1 VAQQVSVRIDSGSA
15 EVIGTAGVTAAVRPG
30 ADVRLV
36 NGNRDTATRSATHL
50 LTSAPPGEGPAVFL
64 RGVPNGAVWG
74 ACLGG
79 AATTTTT
86 TCPVPPVEGP
96 DSWDGDAY
104 LSLGALLA
112 GEERTLRLSSA
123 LEPGRTL
130 RLWCSLHPSLE
141 VRLRVGEELQD
152 AEAPAVDADLARSTL
167 PAPGPHEVLVAP
179 DASDPRA
186 ELLAFVPSETSIR
199 AGESVTWRVSGPS
212 PHTVELGGGEV
223 ELGDTTAVEAQP
235 AAPPSGWD
243 GTGTVRSGFLS
254 SDPGAPGGT
263 SFTLRFTEPGRYVVH
278 NRFHPQMTGT
288 IVVTG

>member
-1 VAQQVSVRIDSGSA
+1 VRIDGGTA
-15 EVIGTAGVTAAVRPG
+15 ELIGTAGVTAAVRPG
-30 ADVRLV
+30 AEVLLV
-36 NGNRDTATRSATHL
+36 NGNRDSGTRSATHL

-130 RLWCSLHPSLE
+130 QLWCSLHPALE

-152 AEAPAVDADLARSTL
+152 AEAPAVDADAARSAL
-167 PAPGPHEVLVAP
+167 AAPAPNEVLVAP
-179 DASDPRA
+179 DSSDPQA
-186 ELLAFVPSETSIR
+186 ELLAFVPSEMAIR
-199 AGESVTWRVSGPS
+199 AGGSVTWRVSGPS

-223 ELGDTTAVEAQP
+223 ELGDTTAIEAQP
-235 AAPPSGWD
+235 EAPVDGWD
-243 GTGTVRSGFLS
+243 GTGAVRSGFLS

-263 SFTLRFTEPGRYVVH
+263 SFTLRFTKPGRYVVH

-288 IVVTG
+288 VVVTG